1 MTEEERAKAKVEC
14 MLMGEEVDSISFA
27 QVLAYESL
35 SFRVPGF
42 LQKEWVFRI
51 LSKYLTKKAM
61 RKYNRYLATFEIEEF
76 TISEN

>member
-1 MTEEERAKAKVEC
+1 MTEDEKVKAKIEC
-14 MLMGEEVDSISFA
+14 MLMGEEVENISFV

-35 SFRVPGF
+35 SFRIPGL
-42 LQKEWVFRI
+42 LQRQWVFRI

>member
-61 RKYNRYLATFEIEEF
+61 RKYNRYLATFKIEEF